1 MPRARSTSRF
11 LMLVTFLAFVSIGF
25 PDAVLGVA
33 WPVFE
38 ISGRVSPSLD
48 LPFVTQFYFLESIV
62 RFRFDITLD
71 LLDHMLMPALALALP
86 LAAAGGSAFAQS
98 APTGDEILAAT
109 PSQDVTGKPLA
120 IKGVAIDDDRD
131 SFDEGHEG
139 MEDDD

>member
-1 MPRARSTSRF
+1 MLRKIIIGTS
-11 LMLVTFLAFVSIGF
+11 
-25 PDAVLGVA
+25 
-33 WPVFE
+33 
-38 ISGRVSPSLD
+38 
-48 LPFVTQFYFLESIV
+48 
-62 RFRFDITLD
+62 
-71 LLDHMLMPALALALP
+71 LALP